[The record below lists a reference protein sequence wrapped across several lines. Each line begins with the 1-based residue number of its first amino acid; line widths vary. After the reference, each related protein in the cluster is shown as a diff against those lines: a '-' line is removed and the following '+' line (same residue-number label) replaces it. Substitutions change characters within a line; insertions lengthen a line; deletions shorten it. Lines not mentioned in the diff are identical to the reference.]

1 MRIYSQGANLPPEA
15 HLKIVDEARLE
26 AAKRR
31 HPDAATSL
39 DTWRLNA
46 RANAWKHIGEVRETY
61 RTADYAPKLGW
72 TSFNIKGNHY
82 RLATVINYRDQ
93 TVTIV
98 DLYTHDEY
106 SKL

>member
-1 MRIYSQGANLPPEA
+1 M
-15 HLKIVDEARLE
+15 DEARLE

-39 DTWRLNA
+39 DTWRLNVQ
-46 RANAWKHIGEVRETY
+46 ANAWKHIGEVRETY

-72 TSFNIKGNHY
+72 TFFNIKGNHY

-93 TVTIV
+93 TVIII
-98 DLYTHDEY
+98 DLYTHHEY

>member
-1 MRIYSQGANLPPEA
+1 MFVGSEFGERKARLR
-15 HLKIVDEARLE
+15 IVDEARLE

-31 HPDAATSL
+31 HPDAAASL

-46 RANAWKHIGEVRETY
+46 QANAWMHMGDVRQTY
-61 RTADYAPKLGW
+61 RTADYAPKPGW
-72 TSFNIKGNHY
+72 TFFNIKGNHY

-93 TVTIV
+93 TVIIV

-106 SKL
+106 SRL